1 MPKQKEDWIGKA
13 LNRKGKKGK
22 PRGEGT
28 LTNQA
33 ESKGMSVEEFAR
45 EVKGNPKKYDTITK
59 QRVNLYTTLR
69 KL

>member
-1 MPKQKEDWIGKA
+1 MAKDWIGQVLDK
-13 LNRKGKKGK
+13 KGKKGK

-28 LTNQA
+28 LTRQA

-45 EVKGNPKKYDTITK
+45 EVKANPNKYDTITK

>member
-1 MPKQKEDWIGKA
+1 MKDWIGA
-13 LNRKGKKGK
+13 VLDTKGKKGK

-28 LTNQA
+28 LTRQA
-33 ESKGMSVEEFAR
+33 EGHGMSVEEFSR
-45 EVKGNPKKYDTITK
+45 DVKANPNKYDTITK